1 MMIQAN
7 KFFFFIKFC
16 AFSLL
21 IWIYR
26 NLYKTNTYGI
36 SYIKKIDLSNSLNVR
51 VDRLLNGERRLHPP
65 NGSTPLKKMSPKNFK
80 VSSDTSNNNDN
91 YEGRHR
97 KLEGKSSKKEKNV
110 SPSIIS
116 PKKGLDD
123 TYNVKIIKAL
133 DNEYKEVNNLKR
145 EFAQKFL
152 RRILVIIPV
161 ILFSIAALVLVMLI
175 STEGFLEK
183 LSASISFPIFVS
195 IFILTVLVTSCK
207 LLKNMYKGNNK

>member
-21 IWIYR
+21 IWTYQ

-36 SYIKKIDLSNSLNVR
+36 SYIKKIDLSNSLYVR
-51 VDRLLNGERRLHPP
+51 SDRLLNEERGLHST
-65 NGSTPLKKMSPKNFK
+65 NGSIPLKKMSQKNFK

-110 SPSIIS
+110 SPSIIK

-123 TYNVKIIKAL
+123 TYNVKMVKAL
-133 DNEYKEVNNLKR
+133 DNENKEVNNLKCK
-145 EFAQKFL
+145 FAQKFL
-152 RRILVIIPV
+152 RRIVIIPV
-161 ILFSIAALVLVMLI
+161 ILFSIATLVLVMLI
-175 STEGFLEK
+175 GNPIPENYAK
-183 LSASISFPIFVS
+183 LSFPIFVS
-195 IFILTVLVTSCK
+195 IFILTVLVTYCK

>member
-21 IWIYR
+21 MRTYQ
-26 NLYKTNTYGI
+26 NSYKTNTYGI
-36 SYIKKIDLSNSLNVR
+36 SYIKKIDLSNSLYAR
-51 VDRLLNGERRLHPP
+51 IDRLLNEEGGLHCP
-65 NGSTPLKKMSPKNFK
+65 NGSIPLKKMSKKNFK
-80 VSSDTSNNNDN
+80 VSSDTSNNNN

-110 SPSIIS
+110 SPSIIKL
-116 PKKGLDD
+116 KKGLDD
-123 TYNVKIIKAL
+123 TYNVKMVKAL
-133 DNEYKEVNNLKR
+133 DNEYKEVNNVKC

-152 RRILVIIPV
+152 RRILVITPV
-161 ILFSIAALVLVMLI
+161 ILSSIATLVVLMLTKDNI
-175 STEGFLEK
+175 LEG
-183 LSASISFPIFVS
+183 LSATLSLTIFVS
-195 IFILTVLVTSCK
+195 IFILTVLVTYCK